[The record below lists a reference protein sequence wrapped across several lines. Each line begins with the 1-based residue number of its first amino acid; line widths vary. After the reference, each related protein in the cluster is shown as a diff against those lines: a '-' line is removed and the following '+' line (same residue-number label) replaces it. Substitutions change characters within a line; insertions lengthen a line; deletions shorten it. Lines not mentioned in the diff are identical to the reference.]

1 MDKKDKVV
9 NTYDP
14 KEYQKKPGGKKLK
27 GKRGFFI
34 FLAIV
39 AVIIALSV
47 IIPGLT
53 GNRSMSG
60 KIFLGDAD
68 SLKVGKPYIGELHIA
83 GTITED
89 SDSLSLTSSDSYHQ
103 KWLLKRIDEMIRD
116 NHNKGIILYVDT
128 PGGEV
133 YATDEMYL
141 KLKSYQKKTGR
152 PVYTYM
158 ASEAASGGYYIS
170 AASDKIYANRNCW
183 TGSIG
188 VTMGSVYDLTGLM
201 KKMGVKAV
209 AIHAG
214 KNKAMGS
221 PTEKLTAEQKKILQ
235 GLVDEAYEQ
244 FTGIVS
250 KERRIP
256 LPETKKLADGRV
268 YTARQALKNGL
279 IDEIGTL
286 DDVIKAIRKDRHIA
300 ASVPVKDILYKE
312 KNSSFGLL
320 QKLIGFSQKKSLS
333 EYEQLKALMEVSG
346 TYTIAYISEF
356 RK

>member
-1 MDKKDKVV
+1 V
-9 NTYDP
+9 
-14 KEYQKKPGGKKLK
+14 
-27 GKRGFFI
+27 I
-34 FLAIV
+34 IV
-39 AVIIALSV
+39 ISVIIA
-47 IIPGLT
+47 GLT
-53 GNRSMSG
+53 GNHGTSG
-60 KIFLGDAD
+60 KIYLGDGDA
-68 SLKVGKPYIGELHIA
+68 LKVGKPYIGELHIV
-83 GTITED
+83 GTIADDGT
-89 SDSLSLTSSDSYHQ
+89 SLSLTSSDSYHQ
-103 KWLLKRIDEMIRD
+103 EWLLKRVDEMMKD
-116 NHNKGIILYVDT
+116 HQNKGIILYVDT

-141 KLKSYQKKTGR
+141 KLKSYKKKTGR

-170 AASDKIYANRNCW
+170 SASDKIYANRNCW

-235 GLVDEAYEQ
+235 RLVDEAYEQ

-256 LPETKKLADGRV
+256 LPQTKKLADGRV

-286 DDVIKAIRKDRHIA
+286 DDVGKAIRKDHHI
-300 ASVPVKDILYKE
+300 SSGVPVKDILYKE

-320 QKLIGFSQKKSLS
+320 QKLIGLSQKKSLS
-333 EYEQLKALMEVSG
+333 EYEQLKALMEANG